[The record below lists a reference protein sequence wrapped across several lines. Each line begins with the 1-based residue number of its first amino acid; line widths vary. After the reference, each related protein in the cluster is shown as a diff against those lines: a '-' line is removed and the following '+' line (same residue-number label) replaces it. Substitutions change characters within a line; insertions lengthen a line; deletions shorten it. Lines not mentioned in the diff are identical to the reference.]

1 MEVERVRWSN
11 FWQDCTTPQ
20 VDPLRSMG
28 PTLDATTKMSC
39 GLICQYSIRSL
50 VISLTTEL
58 TIGKYYDLSVG
69 ENIGVG
75 RISSMTDQKELLDAA
90 ENGGALEF
98 ISSLPDA
105 LDTVMFRKYSAPSA
119 KTRCELSGGQWQR
132 LALSR
137 AFMRLTSADLLLL
150 DEPSASLDPEAE
162 FRLFKKLKETRH
174 KTTVYISHRFNTVRA
189 ATKIMV
195 HILLVMYSN
204 WRSSRMGP

>member
-1 MEVERVRWSN
+1 
-11 FWQDCTTPQ
+11 
-20 VDPLRSMG
+20 
-28 PTLDATTKMSC
+28 
-39 GLICQYSIRSL
+39 
-50 VISLTTEL
+50 
-58 TIGKYYDLSVG
+58 
-69 ENIGVG
+69 
-75 RISSMTDQKELLDAA
+75 MTDQKELLDAA

-105 LDTVMFRKYSAPSA
+105 LDTVMFKKYSAPSA

-195 HILLVMYSN
+195 HILLLMYSN
-204 WRSSRMGP
+204 WRSSRMGL